1 MFSFPYS
8 FVPNDI
14 TALLPV
20 YCLSGPVVVNYTTS
34 FPKGDNAKPAN
45 RKCIF
50 PKGMPIMVM

>member
-1 MFSFPYS
+1 MFSLHCS

-14 TALLPV
+14 TAQQPV

-34 FPKGDNAKPAN
+34 FPKGDSAKPAN